1 MENRSSSD
9 GRSIRKELSQHINE
23 VQKNK
28 AHIATLNRHRHAYY
42 NRNAPTVSDAVY
54 DRLYD
59 ELERLEKETG
69 VLFSNSPTPTVG
81 FMPVS
86 KLPTVTHSRPLLYLE
101 KAKYVS
107 GLCRLLGK

>member
-1 MENRSSSD
+1 MSEQRPVSYTH
-9 GRSIRKELSQHINE
+9 L
-23 VQKNK
+23 
-28 AHIATLNRHRHAYY
+28 YY

-69 VLFSNSPTPTVG
+69 VIFSNSPTQTVG

-86 KLPTVTHSRPLLYLE
+86 KLPKVTHRRPLCLLYTSHSSFPSPGT
-101 KAKYVS
+101 A
-107 GLCRLLGK
+107 GHRTAGK